1 MGKVAV
7 MMSENQVNAQMSS
20 HFGKAEWVMVADT
33 ECHAF
38 DFLKNEAAGGKN
50 VVEMIAGQNCSDAI
64 FSEIGN
70 GALGHLK
77 AENICGWF
85 APANISGQQALEMFE
100 NLQLRAADT
109 ASERPAGHGCC
120 CAKQAGVEATSC
132 CGR

>member
-1 MGKVAV
+1 MSKVAV
-7 MMSENQVNAQMSS
+7 MMSENNVKAQMSE

-38 DFLKNEAAGGKN
+38 DFLKNEAAGGKSI
-50 VVEMIAGQNCSDAI
+50 VEMIAGQNCTDAI

-77 AENICGWF
+77 AENVRGWV

-100 NLQLRAADT
+100 HLRLQAADSSS
-109 ASERPAGHGCC
+109 AHACCGSHHAGS
-120 CAKQAGVEATSC
+120 KATTC

>member
-1 MGKVAV
+1 MSKVAV

-20 HFGKAEWVMVADT
+20 HFGKAEWVMVADMDSR
-33 ECHAF
+33 AF
-38 DFLKNEAAGGKN
+38 AFLKNEAANGRS
-50 VVEMIAGQNCSDAI
+50 VVELVSNHHCSDAI
-64 FSEIGN
+64 FSEIGI

-77 AENICGWF
+77 AEGIRGWV

-100 NLQLRAADT
+100 HLRLQAADT

-120 CAKQAGVEATSC
+120 CAKQVGTEATSC

>member
-1 MGKVAV
+1 
-7 MMSENQVNAQMSS
+7 MMLENNVTAQMSA

-38 DFLKNEAAGGKN
+38 DFLKNEAANGRS
-50 VVEMIAGQNCSDAI
+50 VVEMVSSHNCTDAI

-77 AENICGWF
+77 AEGIRGWV
-85 APANISGQQALEMFE
+85 APSNISGQQALEMFE
-100 NLQLRAADT
+100 HLQLRAADT
-109 ASERPAGHGCC
+109 ASGRPAGHGCC
-120 CAKQAGVEATSC
+120 CAKQAGSEATSC

>member
-1 MGKVAV
+1 MSKVAV
-7 MMSENQVNAQMSS
+7 MMLENNVKAQMSA

-38 DFLKNEAAGGKN
+38 DFLKNEAANGRS
-50 VVEMIAGQNCSDAI
+50 VVEMVSSHNCTDAI

-77 AENICGWF
+77 AEGIRGWV
-85 APANISGQQALEMFE
+85 APSNISGQQALEMFE
-100 NLQLRAADT
+100 HLQLRAADT
-109 ASERPAGHGCC
+109 ASGRPAGHGCC
-120 CAKQAGVEATSC
+120 CAKQAGSEATSC

>member
-1 MGKVAV
+1 MSKVAV
-7 MMSENQVNAQMSS
+7 MMSENNVKAQMSP

-38 DFLKNEAAGGKN
+38 DFLKNEAAGGKS
-50 VVEMIAGQNCSDAI
+50 VVEIIAGQNCSDAI

-77 AENICGWF
+77 AEGIRGWV
-85 APANISGQQALEMFE
+85 APSNISGQQALEMFE
-100 NLQLRAADT
+100 HLRLQAADSSS
-109 ASERPAGHGCC
+109 AHACC
-120 CAKQAGVEATSC
+120 GSHHTGSKATTC

>member
-1 MGKVAV
+1 MSKVAV

-33 ECHAF
+33 ECHSF
-38 DFLKNEAAGGKN
+38 EFLKNEAAGGKS
-50 VVEMIAGQNCSDAI
+50 VVGLVASQKCTDTI
-64 FSEIGN
+64 FCEIGN

-77 AENICGWF
+77 AENIRGWS

-100 NLQLRAADT
+100 HLRLQAADSSS
-109 ASERPAGHGCC
+109 AHACC
-120 CAKQAGVEATSC
+120 CSKHADSKATPC

>member
-1 MGKVAV
+1 MSKVAV
-7 MMSENQVNAQMSS
+7 MMSENNVKAQMSA
-20 HFGKAEWVMVADT
+20 HFGKTEWVMVADT

-38 DFLKNEAAGGKN
+38 DFLKNEAAGGKS
-50 VVEMIAGQNCSDAI
+50 VVELVASQKCSDAI

-70 GALGHLK
+70 GALTHLK
-77 AENICGWF
+77 SAGIRGWM

-100 NLQLRAADT
+100 HLRLQAADT

-120 CAKQAGVEATSC
+120 CAKQAGAEATSC

>member
-1 MGKVAV
+1 MSNVAV

-38 DFLKNEAAGGKN
+38 DFLKTEAAGGKS
-50 VVEMIAGQNCSDAI
+50 VVELVASQNCTDAI
-64 FSEIGN
+64 FSDIGN

-77 AENICGWF
+77 AEGIRGWV

-100 NLQLRAADT
+100 HLRLQAADSSS
-109 ASERPAGHGCC
+109 AHACC
-120 CAKQAGVEATSC
+120 GSHHTGSKATTC